1 MIKRVIKKTIIFSIP
16 VSILILLLE
25 SVIQSK
31 ISFVYFLAYVIG
43 VFTGILNLLLTNA
56 GLNALEFSRVSK
68 PKIYYSLLHVLKLII
83 YGIVL
88 YCCALYLGVYTSFTC
103 TFGMIFNK
111 ILIYYVNL
119 YVIPKED
126 KYRKVEELD
135 LPKQLIEKL
144 KNNKFNKVEDIT
156 MVNRERLLE
165 FLNEK
170 EVELVIESLK
180 KYELFIKE
188 ELEAIIDND
197 NDDV

>member
-1 MIKRVIKKTIIFSIP
+1 MIKRIIKKTIIFSIP

-31 ISFVYFLAYVIG
+31 FSFVYCLAYVIG

-126 KYRKVEELD
+126 KYRKVEDLD

-156 MVNRERLLE
+156 MVNRERLSE

-180 KYELFIKE
+180 KYELFIKG

>member
-1 MIKRVIKKTIIFSIP
+1 MIKRIIKKTIIFSIP

-31 ISFVYFLAYVIG
+31 FSFVYCLAYVIG

-126 KYRKVEELD
+126 KYRKVEKLD
-135 LPKQLIEKL
+135 FPKQLIEKL

-156 MVNRERLLE
+156 MVNRERLSE

-180 KYELFIKE
+180 KHELFIKG

>member
-144 KNNKFNKVEDIT
+144 KKNKFNKVEDIT

>member
-31 ISFVYFLAYVIG
+31 FSFVYCLAYVIG

-126 KYRKVEELD
+126 KYRKIEELD

-144 KNNKFNKVEDIT
+144 KNNKFNKVDDIT
-156 MVNRERLLE
+156 LVNRERLLE

-180 KYELFIKE
+180 KYELFIKG

>member
-144 KNNKFNKVEDIT
+144 KKNKFNKVEDIT

-180 KYELFIKE
+180 KYELFIKG

>member
-25 SVIQSK
+25 SVVQSK
-31 ISFVYFLAYVIG
+31 FSFVYFLAYDIG
-43 VFTGILNLLLTNA
+43 IFTGILNLLLTNA

-68 PKIYYSLLHVLKLII
+68 PKVYYSLLHVLKLII

-103 TFGMIFNK
+103 TFGMLFNK
-111 ILIYYVNL
+111 ILIYYINL

-180 KYELFIKE
+180 KYELFIKG

-197 NDDV
+197 NDV